1 MEEHMNPYEDAY
13 LRKRVGAIIERQKQ
27 GKIII
32 AAYEDGTSLP
42 TRQDLPDTKPSLYPH
57 DYLVGDCGYLDYD
70 NQLGMYIFTPKP
82 SSDPPKVLARYRPV
96 ALAEALV
103 QVAARQAIIRVD
115 DTEITFTGVPV
126 WQPGYNLLQELNS
139 ELARAN
145 AGVIVWKINWDEQ
158 TAEQQGRLYQGAAPM
173 LRNGQALVHLTGYAY
188 DEDHALVYAVAVGY
202 KTSLESIRA
211 TLLTSKLLTL
221 VHDQEDVY
229 LSSLDRYEQVWQA
242 MPEYTSHH
250 AAYIARQ
257 ALPGKWDP
265 EDQFAYLLVFQST
278 AEPKQEMLRLF
289 AERLKETLEIPILE
303 TWSVPLWKAAKDQGY
318 IRDLVTAGD
327 CLRGF
332 RLNLK
337 ADWQNLVSE
346 LLKEETIVL

>member
-1 MEEHMNPYEDAY
+1 MKPYEDAY

-27 GKIII
+27 GKIVI
-32 AAYEDGTSLP
+32 AAYEDGTGLP
-42 TRQDLPDTKPSLYPH
+42 TRQDLPGTKPSSYPH
-57 DYLVGDCGYLDYD
+57 DYTVGDCGYLDYD

-82 SSDPPKVLARYRPV
+82 GADLPKVLARYRPV

-103 QVAARQAIIRVD
+103 QVAARQATIRID

-145 AGVIVWKINWDEQ
+145 AGVIVWKINWDERNVERQ
-158 TAEQQGRLYQGAAPM
+158 DRLFQGAAPV
-173 LRNGQALVHLTGYAY
+173 LRNGQALVHLTGFAY
-188 DEDHALVYAVAVGY
+188 DEDHALVYAGAVGY

-229 LSSLDRYEQVWQA
+229 LSSLDRYEQIWQA
-242 MPEYTSHH
+242 MPEYTGHH

-265 EDQFAYLLVFQST
+265 EDQYGYLLVFQST

-303 TWSVPLWKAAKDQGY
+303 AWSARLWKAAKDQGY

-332 RLNLK
+332 RLNLE
-337 ADWQNLVSE
+337 ADWQNLVAE